1 MLDLKHNH
9 GLKYKYN
16 NVIIE
21 LIDRFNNNVTS
32 ILKICKK
39 YNWLL
44 SVGGFKPVDLKIQ
57 SSFINS
63 TIL

>member
-1 MLDLKHNH
+1 MRQFLMLDLKHNH

-39 YNWLL
+39 YN
-44 SVGGFKPVDLKIQ
+44 
-57 SSFINS
+57 
-63 TIL
+63 